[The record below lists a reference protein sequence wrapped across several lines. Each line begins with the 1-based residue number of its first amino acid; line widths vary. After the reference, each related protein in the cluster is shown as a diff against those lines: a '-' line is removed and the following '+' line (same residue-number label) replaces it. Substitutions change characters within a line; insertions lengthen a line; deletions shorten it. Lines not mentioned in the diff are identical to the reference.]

1 MDYQAYDKPGQ
12 TAIEPQA
19 SGKSTGFENIKNS
32 LADQLD
38 AAAEALG
45 GKTVDQVGHES
56 VAEYGNQASEW
67 LGRSADYVRQFDLK
81 QVDADVREC
90 IRQHPIPSLL
100 AAGVAGFLAGAMIR
114 RR

>member
-1 MDYQAYDKPGQ
+1 MDYQRYDKPDL
-12 TAIEPQA
+12 TAAEPQA
-19 SGKSTGFENIKNS
+19 SGKPTAFENVKKT

-45 GKTVDQVGHES
+45 GKTGDQVGHEA

-67 LGRSADYVRQFDLK
+67 LGKSADYVRKFDLE
-81 QVDADVREC
+81 QADADVREC
-90 IRQHPIPSLL
+90 IRQHPGPSLL
-100 AAGVAGFLAGAMIR
+100 AAGVVGFLVGAMIR